1 MKVIIPQLLLT
12 FNDGGIF
19 VGLYNHMSHYTSIEP
34 FPEGTPVTFPLKS
47 PHYHHQTIQMR
58 GTVISVPRP
67 NNNTQLPH
75 SDANASPYEIRLVYG
90 SIHKISPDFLESI
103 MSLKTSVPN
112 KISFPIWLG
121 NPQKV
126 IFLHDGTYVKDV
138 MEWAL
143 DNFTW
148 HFSQCCGNGTEI
160 FGITLPIFFN
170 LFKHILM
177 MAPLFQDRMGGSEL
191 SPCWSLSSR
200 LSYNIKV
207 PHSSWFCHESIVSPE
222 S

>member
-1 MKVIIPQLLLT
+1 MKVIIPQLLIT
-12 FNDGGIF
+12 INDGGIF

-121 NPQKV
+121 NSQKV
-126 IFLHDGTYVKDV
+126 IFLYDGTYVKDV
-138 MEWAL
+138 MEWDL

-160 FGITLPIFFN
+160 FGITLLIFFQS
-170 LFKHILM
+170 
-177 MAPLFQDRMGGSEL
+177 FQTYIDDGTLIPGWNGGEGTFTL
-191 SPCWSLSSR
+191 L
-200 LSYNIKV
+200 
-207 PHSSWFCHESIVSPE
+207 ESFVTSQLQH
-222 S
+222 